1 MNTKKKITMSRS
13 RSNSTSDSDDSSK
26 IVPVSKR
33 KRLNTFDTSSSED
46 SIPCNFTSSAT
57 CESISTDG
65 IDEQENLIRFTEDIG
80 PQSSL
85 TNKSK
90 PIDYFNLFIDS
101 SLLTTMVCETN
112 KYAEGLIKSL
122 DITRGCR
129 MKQWKP
135 VTLLEMKAFL
145 SVLLEMG
152 ITKRPTMF
160 SYWTENSRR
169 IPWFSKMF
177 SRNRFQ
183 LILQCFHLVDNKE
196 CFPPGHEKYDPCIK
210 FMPIVEHA
218 NRVFKLYYKPHKEL
232 SIDESLVGTL
242 CHSNIVQYMPN
253 KKHHRWGIKFWMLCD
268 AVSKYCLSFYC
279 YKGAKGKTD
288 TTKSREHGL
297 GYEVVINLL
306 EQSQYLNKGHHV
318 FVDNY
323 FSSIALAK
331 YLYCKNTYLTGTIR
345 ANRKGVPSDIKTT
358 KTNEAKYARDGEVLL
373 CGYREN
379 KSVKKPVL
387 LISTHASDDNTIVIK
402 KRNGNERSKVK
413 PCIVDCYN
421 RYMGG
426 VDESDK
432 MLYVYLDERR
442 TVKYWKKVTFNI
454 IARMV
459 LNAYLLYKE
468 VSKKKLMTRLE
479 FTSSIISEIE
489 HEWMQVKQS
498 QMISYNEGI
507 FGLEKLPGRN
517 LRQCVVCSNKFTGI
531 KRSNLICVQCK
542 KGLHSLCF
550 HKHVCFKNNNH

>member
-1 MNTKKKITMSRS
+1 MGEGYTSGNEYEKNITMSRS
-13 RSNSTSDSDDSSK
+13 RPNSTSDSDDGSK
-26 IVPVSKR
+26 IVPVSRR
-33 KRLNTFDTSSSED
+33 KRLNTFDTSTSED
-46 SIPCNFTSSAT
+46 SIPFNFTNSAT

-65 IDEQENLIRFTEDIG
+65 IDEQENSVRLTEDIG

-85 TNKSK
+85 TNESK

-101 SLLTTMVCETN
+101 SLLTIMVCETN
-112 KYAEGLIKSL
+112 KYAEELIKSL
-122 DITRGCR
+122 DITRGSR

-160 SYWTENSRR
+160 SYWAQNSRS

-183 LILQCFHLVDNKE
+183 LILRCFHLVDNKE

-210 FMPIVEHA
+210 FMP
-218 NRVFKLYYKPHKEL
+218 K
-232 SIDESLVGTL
+232 
-242 CHSNIVQYMPN
+242 N
-253 KKHHRWGIKFWMLCD
+253 KM
-268 AVSKYCLSFYC
+268 
-279 YKGAKGKTD
+279 
-288 TTKSREHGL
+288 EM
-297 GYEVVINLL
+297 
-306 EQSQYLNKGHHV
+306 
-318 FVDNY
+318 
-323 FSSIALAK
+323 
-331 YLYCKNTYLTGTIR
+331 
-345 ANRKGVPSDIKTT
+345 
-358 KTNEAKYARDGEVLL
+358 NE
-373 CGYREN
+373 
-379 KSVKKPVL
+379 
-387 LISTHASDDNTIVIK
+387 
-402 KRNGNERSKVK
+402 VK

-432 MLYVYLDERR
+432 MLYPYLDERR
-442 TVKYWKKVTFNI
+442 TLKYWKKVTFNV

-489 HEWMQVKQS
+489 HKWMQVKQS
-498 QMISYNEGI
+498 QMISDNERI

-517 LRQCVVCSNKFTGI
+517 LRQCVVCSNKCTGI
-531 KRSNLICVQCK
+531 KQSNLICVQCK

>member
-1 MNTKKKITMSRS
+1 MGEGYTFVEQAMNTKKKITMTRS
-13 RSNSTSDSDDSSK
+13 RSNTISDSDDSNK
-26 IVPVSKR
+26 IVPVSRR
-33 KRLNTFDTSSSED
+33 KRLNILDTSSSED

-65 IDEQENLIRFTEDIG
+65 IDEEENSVRLTEDIG

-85 TNKSK
+85 TNESK
-90 PIDYFNLFIDS
+90 PINYFNLFIDS
-101 SLLTTMVCETN
+101 SLLTIMVCETN
-112 KYAEGLIKSL
+112 KYAEELIKSL
-122 DITRGCR
+122 DITRGSR
-129 MKQWKP
+129 MKQWKT

-160 SYWTENSRR
+160 SYWAENSRS

-183 LILQCFHLVDNKE
+183 LILRCFHLVDNKE
-196 CFPPGHEKYDPCIK
+196 CFPPGHEKYDSSIK

-242 CHSNIVQYMPN
+242 CHSNMMQYMPN
-253 KKHHRWGIKFWMLCD
+253 KKHHRWGIKFWMFCD
-268 AVSKYCLSFYC
+268 VVSKYCLSFYC
-279 YKGAKGKTD
+279 YKGAKEKSD

-297 GYEVVINLL
+297 GYEVVVNLL
-306 EQSQYLNKGHHV
+306 EQNQYLNK
-318 FVDNY
+318 
-323 FSSIALAK
+323 
-331 YLYCKNTYLTGTIR
+331 T
-345 ANRKGVPSDIKTT
+345 NRKGVPSDIKTI
-358 KTNEAKYARDGEVLL
+358 KANEVKYARDGEVLL

-387 LISTHASDDNTIVIK
+387 LISTHASEDNTITIK

-442 TVKYWKKVTFNI
+442 TVKYWKKVTFNV

-468 VSKKKLMTRLE
+468 ARKEKLMTRLE

-498 QMISYNEGI
+498 EMISYKEGI
-507 FGLEKLPGRN
+507 YLA
-517 LRQCVVCSNKFTGI
+517 
-531 KRSNLICVQCK
+531 
-542 KGLHSLCF
+542 
-550 HKHVCFKNNNH
+550 